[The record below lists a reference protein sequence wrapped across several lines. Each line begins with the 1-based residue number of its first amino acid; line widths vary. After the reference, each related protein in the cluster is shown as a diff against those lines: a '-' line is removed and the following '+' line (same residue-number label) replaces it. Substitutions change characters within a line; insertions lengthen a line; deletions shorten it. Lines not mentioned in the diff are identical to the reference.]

1 MKIICLSCGHKVDLG
16 DAYDDYAGQIK
27 CSTCGAI
34 LELKTEAGGLKAVA
48 VTRWPRFV
56 GCLSVNLTLT
66 PACTLKPP
74 YSTSSTSTSTWRW
87 GECPSVFVKR

>member
-34 LELKTEAGGLKAVA
+34 LELKTEAGSVKAVA
-48 VTRWPRFV
+48 MTRERPFEA
-56 GCLSVNLTLT
+56 
-66 PACTLKPP
+66 PAAVARAHEPVVE
-74 YSTSSTSTSTWRW
+74 RN
-87 GECPSVFVKR
+87 